1 MAERTK
7 SCAAIGHAPLRSTAP
22 GPALHSRAFA
32 QRRLP
37 GCASFGFCLGR
48 ACALLCLVQPPR
60 RLHGRR
66 LPARQGFCGRRER
79 GQLGDLAPA
88 PLTRR
93 SSLHTAY
100 YLQPCHIWI
109 KSVCCL
115 HYLYVSFAEFFMG
128 LYCFWESCT
137 RRLLILLYL
146 RCFVPFPWPLSVMCI
161 SFITFR
167 VYLRVV
173 YITFAPVCV
182 ICVTR
187 KLLGSSHP

>member
-1 MAERTK
+1 MSGRKNEVLR
-7 SCAAIGHAPLRSTAP
+7 AIGHAPLSSTTP

-37 GCASFGFCLGR
+37 GCASFGFGLGR

-79 GQLGDLAPA
+79 GQLGYLAPA

-93 SSLHTAY
+93 SSLQSAY

-115 HYLYVSFAEFFMG
+115 HYLTCHLQSFSWVCIAFGSRGHG
-128 LYCFWESCT
+128 LCLFC
-137 RRLLILLYL
+137 
-146 RCFVPFPWPLSVMCI
+146 C
-161 SFITFR
+161 
-167 VYLRVV
+167 
-173 YITFAPVCV
+173 
-182 ICVTR
+182 ICVVLCHLR
-187 KLLGSSHP
+187 GL